1 MLGSEREKYT
11 GDLRNGIPHGQG
23 ICEFANGDKY
33 VGEFRNGKCEGC
45 GILTF
50 GSSKP
55 VARDSRAAAQERT
68 AAGEFEK
75 WMASIFVEN

>member
-1 MLGSEREKYT
+1 MSVLEREKYT

-33 VGEFRNGKCEGC
+33 IGEFRNGECEGF

-50 GSSKP
+50 GSGKTAP
-55 VARDSRAAAQERT
+55 RESRSAAS
-68 AAGEFEK
+68 EFEK
-75 WMASIFVEN
+75 WMAGIFVEN

>member
-1 MLGSEREKYT
+1 MLGSERKKYT

-23 ICEFANGDKY
+23 ICEFTNGDKY
-33 VGEFRNGKCEGC
+33 IGEFRNGKCEGC

-55 VARDSRAAAQERT
+55 AAKERPE
-68 AAGEFEK
+68 AGEFET
-75 WMASIFVEN
+75 WMAGIFVEN